1 MRRVVAAQVDLIFRM
16 CGTPCEE
23 VWPGCGKLPWYHMFK
38 PEKPHRRRLLEHLA
52 RAPADVQDLCDKLL
66 TLDPAARLRAD
77 AALLHDYFF
86 NDPQPCGPGSLP
98 RYESSH
104 EFQTKKRRQEVRAKS
119 DADAAAKRAHTEA
132 AVLAAGGMPL
142 GGGGMR
148 PPGAQ
153 PYHPHGHASGMHP
166 YGNPLHVAS
175 GGGGAHTAAAPA
187 PPTHAGAPSAGSY
200 GGVYGGSV
208 YAGGPRFAPGAAPA
222 AGAVRP
228 PEYRPGLPGAQGRVP
243 GSAATDGARPPPA
256 GARPP
261 QPPPGGG
268 RPH

>member
-1 MRRVVAAQVDLIFRM
+1 VQRLTRVAAAQVDLIFRM
-16 CGTPCEE
+16 CGTPSEE

-38 PEKPHRRRLLEHLA
+38 PDEPHRRRLLEHLA

-104 EFQTKKRRQEVRAKS
+104 EFQTKKRRQELRAKS

-142 GGGGMR
+142 GGGGGMR
-148 PPGAQ
+148 PPGA
-153 PYHPHGHASGMHP
+153 PYQAGAGHASGMHP
-166 YGNPLHVAS
+166 YGNPLHA
-175 GGGGAHTAAAPA
+175 AAAP
-187 PPTHAGAPSAGSY
+187 THGGAPSAASY
-200 GGVYGGSV
+200 GGVYGSAT
-208 YAGGPRFAPGAAPA
+208 YAGAARFAPGAAPA
-222 AGAVRP
+222 AGAARP
-228 PEYRPGLPGAQGRVP
+228 PEHRPGVP
-243 GSAATDGARPPPA
+243 GTQQGYAARGPGGAAPDAARPPPAAGARPPP
-256 GARPP
+256 P
-261 QPPPGGG
+261 PPPGGG